1 MQIFVRTDKLEAFAD
16 EALILAYTEEAVEQL
31 KKEKPQDAVGTLVH
45 EVVSTGDFKGNNAQV
60 LVLSSPTV
68 VNAQRL
74 VLLGLGKEK
83 EISAEKIRRAYNAIA
98 KKAREL
104 KIKSF
109 GVVFPDSVGGL
120 SDYDLTAGIVE
131 GVVLGAYKFDKYLT
145 EEKEKNGV
153 HHFTILTTSSKAQNV
168 GAFAHQSITVCD
180 NVNYVRDLVTDSTH
194 TINPETLAE
203 EAKRIAKKYGMKCT
217 IYDTKDLKKM
227 GMGLMIAVGQGSKYP
242 PQLIILEYAGN
253 KALKER
259 IALVGKGVTFDSGG
273 LNLKPTN
280 YIETMRGDMAGVGAV
295 LGTMKTLAELKIKR
309 NVVAVLPCVENM
321 IGPEAYKPGDVFKAY
336 NGKTVEISN
345 TDAEGRLILAD
356 ALAFTVKE
364 LKPTAVIDLATLT
377 GSCLVTFGEFVSG
390 LFSNNVEMAKRLFD
404 AGQKTYERVW
414 ELPLYEEYK
423 EEMKG
428 EISDLK
434 NIGYKGGKY
443 AGAITAAAFLEKF
456 VGETPWTHLDIAG
469 SAWYESA
476 KYYIPKNG
484 TGFGVRLLTR
494 FFLDL

>member
-1 MQIFVRTDKLEAFAD
+1 MQIFVRTDKPEAFAD
-16 EALILAYTEEAVEQL
+16 EALVFSYTEEAVEQL
-31 KKEKPQDAVGTLVH
+31 KKGKPGDAVGTLAH
-45 EVVSTGDFKGNNAQV
+45 EAVAPGDFKGTNGQL
-60 LVLSSPTV
+60 LVLPSPGV

-83 EISAEKIRRAYNAIA
+83 ELSTEKIRRAYNAIA

-104 KIKSF
+104 KLKSF
-109 GVVFPDSVGGL
+109 AVVYPDGTGGL
-120 SDYDLTAGIVE
+120 PDYDLAVSIVE

-145 EEKEKNGV
+145 EEKEKNGL
-153 HHFTILTTSSKAQNV
+153 HHFTILTSSGKAQNL
-168 GAFAHQSITVCD
+168 GAFAHQAITVCD
-180 NVNYVRDLVTDSTH
+180 NVNYARDLVSDSTYVV
-194 TINPETLAE
+194 NPVTLVE
-203 EAKRIAKKYGMKCT
+203 EAKQLAKKHGLKCT
-217 IYDTKDLKKM
+217 VHDAKDLKKM
-227 GMGLMIAVGQGSKYP
+227 GMGLMVAVGQGSKYP
-242 PQLIILEYAGN
+242 PHLIVLEYTGN
-253 KALKER
+253 KSIKEK

-280 YIETMRGDMAGVGAV
+280 YIETMRGDMAGVAAV

-356 ALAFTVKE
+356 ALAFTAKE
-364 LKPTAVIDLATLT
+364 VKPTAIIDLATLT
-377 GSCLVTFGEFVSG
+377 GSCLATFGEFVSG
-390 LFSNNVEMAKRLFD
+390 LLSNNPEITKRLFD
-404 AGQKTYERVW
+404 AGQKTFERVW

-428 EISDLK
+428 DISDLK

-456 VGETPWTHLDIAG
+456 VGETPWAHLDIAG
-469 SAWYESA
+469 SAWYETG
-476 KYYIPKNG
+476 KHYTPKNG

-494 FFLDL
+494 FFMDL